1 MSWRDAPLYVR
12 SHDLTR
18 WILERVD
25 TWEGRTAQGLAGSI
39 ANAAQG
45 VLCSVSLALTF
56 PKEREEHLSAS
67 DRDIVRLRVL
77 LRLAKDLDLLSPGR
91 HRYAS
96 GELLEIGRML
106 GGWRKRWGRRR
117 DRQQKRQE
125 RTTLN
130 EERSPHKHPS

>member
-1 MSWRDAPLYVR
+1 VSWRDAPLYVR

-25 TWEGRTAQGLAGSI
+25 TWEGRTAQRLGGAISS
-39 ANAAQG
+39 AAQG

-56 PKEREEHLSAS
+56 PEEREEHLSAS

-77 LRLAKDLDLLSPGR
+77 LRLAKDLGLLSPGR
-91 HRYAS
+91 HRYVS

-125 RTTLN
+125 RATLN
-130 EERSPHKHPS
+130 EERSPHEHPS